1 MAPVCHDT
9 SEPDMTPLIL
19 GLVLFLGVHSTRI
32 AAPAWREAQVARI
45 GERSWKGIY
54 ALASLAGFVL
64 LVWGYGQAR
73 QQPVVLWT
81 TPVALRHLAGPLTLA
96 AFILLAASQVQGN
109 LIQAKLQHPLLLGT
123 KLWAFAHLLAN
134 NTLADVLLF
143 GSFLLWAVLAYRS
156 ARRRGRV
163 EVVIRPGRTLIA
175 VLAGIA
181 AWAAFA
187 FWAHAAWIGVRP
199 FG

>member
-1 MAPVCHDT
+1 
-9 SEPDMTPLIL
+9 MTALVL
-19 GLVLFLGVHSTRI
+19 GLLLFLGVHSLRI
-32 AAPAWREAQVARI
+32 VAPAWREAQMARI
-45 GERSWKGIY
+45 GRNAWRGVYS
-54 ALASLAGFVL
+54 LASLAGFVL

-81 TPVALRHLAGPLTLA
+81 TPTGLRHLAAPLVLV
-96 AFILLAASQVQGN
+96 AFILLAASQVGSN
-109 LIQAKLQHPLLLGT
+109 MIQARLQHPMLLGT

-143 GSFLLWAVLAYRS
+143 GGFLAWAVLCFRS
-156 ARRRGRV
+156 ARRRGPV
-163 EVVIRPGRTLIA
+163 AVQVKPGRTAIA
-175 VLAGIA
+175 VVAGVA
-181 AWAAFA
+181 LWAFFA

>member
-1 MAPVCHDT
+1 
-9 SEPDMTPLIL
+9 MTPLIL

-32 AAPAWREAQVARI
+32 AAPAWREAQIARL
-45 GERSWKGIY
+45 GERAWKGGY
-54 ALASLAGFVL
+54 ALTSLVGFVL

-81 TPVALRHLAGPLTLA
+81 TPVGLRHLAGPLTLV
-96 AFILLAASQVQGN
+96 AFILLAASQLPGN
-109 LIQAKLQHPLLLGT
+109 LIQAKLQHPMLLGT

-134 NTLADVLLF
+134 NTLADLLLF
-143 GSFLLWAVLAYRS
+143 GGFLAWAVLAYRS

-163 EVVIRPGRTLIA
+163 EVTVRPMRTLIA
-175 VLAGIA
+175 VVAGIA

-187 FWAHAAWIGVRP
+187 FWAHTAWIGVKP
-199 FG
+199 F